1 MEKLDNRKIKI
12 GDNLYDD
19 DEPYAV
25 HRYTVVDIQ
34 HPYAIFDSGH
44 KIHLKVEN
52 ENGGFFGSSTFS
64 NIFWKVET
72 DELIEK
78 YRKSEMITKI
88 QESNL
93 FKLSIEELKN
103 IIKIIDTNN
112 AKTI

>member
-25 HRYTVVDIQ
+25 HRFTVIDIQ
-34 HPYAIFDSGH
+34 HPYAILNSGH
-44 KIHLKVEN
+44 KIHLKLEI
-52 ENGGFFGSSTFS
+52 ENGGYLNSSTFS
-64 NIFWKVET
+64 NIFFKIET

-78 YRKSEMITKI
+78 YKKSDMITKI

-93 FKLSIEELKN
+93 FKLSFEELEN
-103 IIKIIDTNN
+103 IVKIID
-112 AKTI
+112 KIK